1 MPPLIAAPA
10 PAARG
15 EFTAH
20 MGVDSGSRSA
30 DNLVCLRQRWELM
43 ERPPGSAVGYRDKLV
58 QVIRGEPLHDFRET
72 IVRGHKFAPA
82 GVLQCAFEVVP
93 QLADLS
99 SARSR

>member
-1 MPPLIAAPA
+1 
-10 PAARG
+10 
-15 EFTAH
+15 
-20 MGVDSGSRSA
+20 V
-30 DNLVCLRQRWELM
+30 
-43 ERPPGSAVGYRDKLV
+43 V

>member
-15 EFTAH
+15 EFTTH

-43 ERPPGSAVGYRDKLV
+43 ERPPGRRRR
-58 QVIRGEPLHDFRET
+58 IPR
-72 IVRGHKFAPA
+72 
-82 GVLQCAFEVVP
+82 
-93 QLADLS
+93 
-99 SARSR
+99 